1 MCPPALLPRGCFQGQ
16 EGLSEVLQAAPSL
29 LPPTQQTWG
38 HRARQKSREA
48 AGRTHAHWIP
58 AISMPWCRPHRPL
71 GRAPETRLQL
81 PPESTCRSA
90 PPCWSPEQTA
100 SSRNRG
106 KWSHQSS
113 KEVPE
118 PCRGHDQCPHCMQ
131 RKANL
136 TTLSTSA
143 TLKLREQGGTAL
155 TPDHSDLRVDTM
167 ATVPRCLV
175 HSCHS
180 SRLSSSAISSTN
192 CALNSLS
199 GDWLWKPNGFSTDLY
214 YSLGYSIYRL
224 FTCISQLGE

>member
-1 MCPPALLPRGCFQGQ
+1 MLR
-16 EGLSEVLQAAPSL
+16 AAPSL

-38 HRARQKSREA
+38 CGARQKSREA

-58 AISMPWCRPHRPL
+58 AISMPWCRPHRPP
-71 GRAPETRLQL
+71 GRALGPRLQL
-81 PPESTCRSA
+81 PLESTCRPA
-90 PPCWSPEQTA
+90 PPCWSPDQTA
-100 SSRNRG
+100 SSRDRG

-118 PCRGHDQCPHCMQ
+118 PGRGHDCTQ
-131 RKANL
+131 RKANF
-136 TTLSTSA
+136 TKVSMSA
-143 TLKLREQGGTAL
+143 TLKLRERGGTAL
-155 TPDHSDLRVDTM
+155 SPDHSDLRVDTM

-199 GDWLWKPNGFSTDLY
+199 GNWLWKPNSFSTDLY
-214 YSLGYSIYRL
+214 YSLGCSLCRL
-224 FTCISQLGE
+224 FTCISRLGE